1 MYTRKEAE
9 VTYIGFQPTLIGE
22 RSGLLQFTE
31 KIGFLLSTAGYVV
44 NILLPVRKVTTRWHP
59 NSFRLYSSMLAL
71 QRYVEWMQ
79 WWSVLTEDSQ

>member
-9 VTYIGFQPTLIGE
+9 FIFIGFQPTLIGE
-22 RSGLLQFTE
+22 QSGLLQFIE

-59 NSFRLYSSMLAL
+59 TSFQLYSSMLAH

-79 WWSVLTEDSQ
+79 WRSVLTEDNQ